1 MSKNQKKNARKRQKK
16 KEKKESEVAFEIEE
30 VIEGFQ
36 KTTLTDPVDETS
48 APPPLAPPLISDTHV
63 APDDKDVIKRIRG
76 LRKKL
81 KQIEELERRITS
93 GDIIKPD
100 SDQRNKI
107 SKKDEILE
115 ELKTLTDI
123 SS

>member
-1 MSKNQKKNARKRQKK
+1 MSKNQKKHARKRQKK
-16 KEKKESEVAFEIEE
+16 KEKKESEIVFEIEE

-36 KTTLTDPVDETS
+36 KTSLTDPVDEIS
-48 APPPLAPPLISDTHV
+48 APPPLDPPLLADTQV
-63 APDDKDVIKRIRG
+63 TPDDKDVIKRIRG

-107 SKKDEILE
+107 SKKEEILE
-115 ELKTLTDI
+115 ELKTLT
-123 SS
+123 

>member
-30 VIEGFQ
+30 VIEGVQ
-36 KTTLTDPVDETS
+36 KTTLTDSVDEIS
-48 APPPLAPPLISDTHV
+48 APPLIGPPLVSDSHV
-63 APDDKDVIKRIRG
+63 TPDDKDVIKRIRG

-107 SKKDEILE
+107 SKKEEILE
-115 ELKTLTDI
+115 ELKTLTDT
-123 SS
+123 SN

>member
-16 KEKKESEVAFEIEE
+16 KEKKESEIVFEIEE

-36 KTTLTDPVDETS
+36 KTSLTDPVDEIS
-48 APPPLAPPLISDTHV
+48 APPPLGPPLLTDIQV

-93 GDIIKPD
+93 GDITKPD

-107 SKKDEILE
+107 SKKEEILE

-123 SS
+123 SN